1 MHRLD
6 YAGSRQIGK
15 WRKNGSHMLNYAEL
29 MTSAEAAAYLR
40 IGERTLYELVRRQRI
55 PCSRAAGKLLFPR
68 HLVDL
73 WLEAQIEVAGTP
85 PRLAPPVLGG
95 SHDPLLEWALRESG
109 CGLALLAG
117 GSVDGLRRLAVR
129 EVMVAG
135 LHILEPGGEGY
146 NVAAV
151 RALAGLSDVVL
162 IEWAWRRQ
170 GLVLASGNPLRIGGI
185 ADLLRP
191 DIRVARRQE
200 EAGAQIL
207 LRHLLAGA
215 GGNVE
220 QLGPGPVATNETD
233 LAGLILDGKAD
244 AGLAVESV
252 ARRFR
257 LDFVPLH
264 RERFDL
270 ALRRRDYFAQPIQ
283 TLLEFARSPA
293 FAARAVELGGY
304 DVARLGAVAYNA

>member
-1 MHRLD
+1 MQN
-6 YAGSRQIGK
+6 S
-15 WRKNGSHMLNYAEL
+15 AEW
-29 MTSAEAAAYLR
+29 MTSAEVAAYLR

-73 WLEAQIEVAGTP
+73 WLEGQVEVAGTA
-85 PRLAPPVLGG
+85 PRRAAPVLGG

-109 CGLALLAG
+109 SGLALLAG
-117 GSVDGLRRLAVR
+117 GSLDGLRRLARR

-135 LHILEPGGEGY
+135 LHVLDADGGGY

-151 RALAGLSDVVL
+151 RAQAELSDVVL
-162 IEWAWRRQ
+162 IEWGWRQQ
-170 GLVLASGNPLRIGGI
+170 GLVLAPGNPLGI
-185 ADLLRP
+185 AGIPDLLRP
-191 DIRVARRQE
+191 EQRVARRQE

-207 LRHLLAGA
+207 LRHLVAQAGGDLAALGA
-215 GGNVE
+215 GP
-220 QLGPGPVATNETD
+220 LATTETD

-257 LDFVPLH
+257 LDFLPLQ

-270 ALRRRDYFAQPIQ
+270 ALRRRDYFEKPVQA
-283 TLLEFARSPA
+283 LLGFARTAS
-293 FAARAVELGGY
+293 FAARAAELGGY
-304 DVARLGAVAYNA
+304 DVASLGRVAYNA

>member
-1 MHRLD
+1 
-6 YAGSRQIGK
+6 
-15 WRKNGSHMLNYAEL
+15 
-29 MTSAEAAAYLR
+29 MTSAEAAIYLR
-40 IGERTLYELVRRQRI
+40 ISERTLYELVRRQRI

-68 HLVDL
+68 HLLDL
-73 WLEAQIEVAGTP
+73 WLEAQIEMAATA
-85 PRLAPPVLGG
+85 PRRAPPVLGG

-117 GSVDGLRRLAVR
+117 GSVDGLRRLAER

-135 LHILEPGGEGY
+135 LHILEPREGGY

-162 IEWAWRRQ
+162 VEWAWRQQ
-170 GLVLASGNPLRIGGI
+170 GLVLAPGNPMAIGGI

-191 DIRVARRQE
+191 TIRVARRQE

-207 LRHLLAGA
+207 LHHLLAAA
-215 GGNVE
+215 GGSVE
-220 QLGPGPVATNETD
+220 LLGAGPVATNETD
-233 LAGLILDGKAD
+233 LAALILDGKAD

-257 LDFVPLH
+257 LDFLPLH

-270 ALRRRDYFAQPIQ
+270 ALRRRDYFEKPVQ
-283 TLLEFARSPA
+283 TLLGFARSSA
-293 FAARAVELGGY
+293 FAARAAELGGY
-304 DVARLGAVAYNA
+304 DIARLGEVAYNA

>member
-1 MHRLD
+1 M
-6 YAGSRQIGK
+6 QK
-15 WRKNGSHMLNYAEL
+15 FAEL
-29 MTSAEAAAYLR
+29 MTSAEAASYLR
-40 IGERTLYELVRRQRI
+40 VGERTLYELVRRRRI

-68 HLVDL
+68 HLVAL
-73 WLEAQIEVAGTP
+73 WLEAQIEVDGPA
-85 PRLAPPVLGG
+85 PRPAPRVLGG
-95 SHDPLLEWALRESG
+95 SHDPLLEWALRESD
-109 CGLALLAG
+109 CGLALLTG
-117 GSVDGLRRLAVR
+117 GSLDGLRRLAAR

-135 LHILEPGGEGY
+135 LHILAPGGDY

-162 IEWAWRRQ
+162 VEWAWRRQ
-170 GLVLASGNPLRIGGI
+170 GLVLAPGNPMAIGGI

-191 DIRVARRQE
+191 AVRVARRQE

-207 LRHLLAGA
+207 LRHLLAEA
-215 GGNVE
+215 GGSVE
-220 QLGPGPVATNETD
+220 QLGAGPLATNETD

-257 LDFVPLH
+257 LDFLPLH

-270 ALRRRDYFAQPIQ
+270 ALRRRDYFEKPVQA
-283 TLLEFARSPA
+283 LLGFARTPA
-293 FAARAVELGGY
+293 FAARAMELGGY
-304 DVARLGAVAYNA
+304 EIARLGDVAYNA